1 MEEFFL
7 QPRGRSWN
15 MMKYESHISQKASSI
30 NGGMVVGITFTIL
43 QSASE
48 INNLSALDIKLL
60 ITDYLSL

>member
-1 MEEFFL
+1 
-7 QPRGRSWN
+7 
-15 MMKYESHISQKASSI
+15 MKYESRISQKASSI